1 GGLLG
6 LRESP
11 AQEKPKVPRRQTSVT
26 IRGEMFLINGQP
38 TYKGRTWNGKKV
50 EGLLLNSRMVQAI
63 FDDLNPE
70 TVHLW
75 RYPAT
80 NKREPERTPREF
92 IAAMPAWRRHGL
104 LGMTLN
110 LQGGS
115 PQGYSRQQP
124 WHNSALKADGSLR
137 ADYMNRLQHVLD
149 KADEL

>member
-1 GGLLG
+1 PISARRGAPIPRGPQAYEGAFMSSLTRRCCCAFGLLALVGGLLG

-26 IRGEMFLINGQP
+26 IRGEMFFINGQP

-75 RYPAT
+75 RYPDT
-80 NKREPERTPREF
+80 NKWDPERNTREF
-92 IAAMPAWRRHGL
+92 IAAMPAWRQHGL

-110 LQGGS
+110 LQGG
-115 PQGYSRQQP
+115 
-124 WHNSALKADGSLR
+124 
-137 ADYMNRLQHVLD
+137 
-149 KADEL
+149 